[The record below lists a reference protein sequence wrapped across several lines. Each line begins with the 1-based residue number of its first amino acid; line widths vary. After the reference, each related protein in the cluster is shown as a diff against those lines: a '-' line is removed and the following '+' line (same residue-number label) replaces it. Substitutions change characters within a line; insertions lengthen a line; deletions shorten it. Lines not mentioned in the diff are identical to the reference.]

1 VRLRLTARAEGDVA
15 HILRHTHVTFGPRQ
29 VLTYASLIE
38 KAFSAI
44 AEDPERASSRPRQE
58 IASGIRS
65 FRIGLAGSRPSAAS
79 HVVYYVQ
86 VAESG
91 RNSEVVILRVL
102 HERME
107 PLHRVVATVR
117 RERPAESDSPEEQD
131 PIA

>member
-1 VRLRLTARAEGDVA
+1 MRLRLTARAEADVA
-15 HILRHTHVTFGPRQ
+15 HILRHTRVTFGPRQ
-29 VLTYASLIE
+29 VLAYASLIE

-44 AEDPERASSRPRQE
+44 AEEPERPSSRPRQE

-107 PLHRVVATVR
+107 PLHRVVATAR
-117 RERPAESDSPEEQD
+117 GERPVERESPEEQD